1 MRTWTND
8 CYRLVLLL
16 MGSRPMSP
24 EGADRLP
31 PDVADAYE
39 DVVQHGK
46 GAPADLDDAMEAVL
60 ASAGI
65 ELPADGRAGHRVSAL
80 DSEQR
85 QEMVTQLMMQRNK
98 VTHIYELVKAYGST
112 MQIRFNRQD
121 KRWDRVEALVE
132 KHAREYAVNLLD
144 GVYGPGEGHAPM
156 VYAGDPRQDVPS
168 ALRKHLT
175 ETLRDRDATI
185 VQGWLQGIAEGGA
198 EDLGLE

>member
-1 MRTWTND
+1 
-8 CYRLVLLL
+8 
-16 MGSRPMSP
+16 
-24 EGADRLP
+24 
-31 PDVADAYE
+31 
-39 DVVQHGK
+39 
-46 GAPADLDDAMEAVL
+46 
-60 ASAGI
+60 
-65 ELPADGRAGHRVSAL
+65 
-80 DSEQR
+80 
-85 QEMVTQLMMQRNK
+85 MVTQLMMQRNK

-132 KHAREYAVNLLD
+132 KHAREYAVNLFD

-175 ETLRDRDATI
+175 DTLRDRDATI
-185 VQGWLQGIAEGGA
+185 VRGWLQGIAEGGA

>member
-1 MRTWTND
+1 
-8 CYRLVLLL
+8 
-16 MGSRPMSP
+16 
-24 EGADRLP
+24 
-31 PDVADAYE
+31 
-39 DVVQHGK
+39 
-46 GAPADLDDAMEAVL
+46 
-60 ASAGI
+60 
-65 ELPADGRAGHRVSAL
+65 
-80 DSEQR
+80 
-85 QEMVTQLMMQRNK
+85 MVTQLMMRRNK
-98 VTHIYELVKAYGST
+98 VTRIYELVKAYGST